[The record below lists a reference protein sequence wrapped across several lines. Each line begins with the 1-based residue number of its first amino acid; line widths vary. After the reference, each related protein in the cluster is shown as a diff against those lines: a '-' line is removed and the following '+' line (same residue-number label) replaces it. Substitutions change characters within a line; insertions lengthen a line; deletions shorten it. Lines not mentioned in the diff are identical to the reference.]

1 MNILVTGG
9 AGFIGSNFIRL
20 LLQEHPE
27 HTIINLDALTY
38 AGNKETIAQ
47 FSLHHPKYQFVYG
60 NICNQKLVETILKNC
75 NVDAIINFAA
85 ETHVDRSINNAQPFI
100 HTNVEGTRS
109 LLDAARLAGI
119 KKFVQIST
127 DEVYGTANE
136 GVFTETTILNPRSPY
151 SASKA
156 AAEHLVYSYF
166 ITYALPVIITR
177 SSNNYG
183 PYQFPEKFIPVAI
196 TNLIEGKKIPVYA
209 QGKNVRDW
217 LHVHDN
223 CRAILAVLDK
233 GKTGEVYNIGASG
246 DELPNITVARK
257 IAAAFGKGDDAIEF
271 VQDRPGHD
279 FRYALSSDKI
289 RTELGWKPQK
299 TFEQGLNETIQW
311 YKENENWWK
320 PLKQRVI

>member
-20 LLQEHPE
+20 MLQEHSE

-47 FSLHHPKYQFVYG
+47 FSLHHPQYQFVYG
-60 NICNQKLVETILKNC
+60 NICNQKLVETILRNSR
-75 NVDAIINFAA
+75 VDAIINFAA
-85 ETHVDRSINNAQPFI
+85 ESHVDRSISNAQPFI

-109 LLDAARLAGI
+109 LLDAARLVGT

-127 DEVYGTANE
+127 DEVYGSTTDAA
-136 GVFTETTILNPRSPY
+136 FTETTVLKPRSPY

-156 AAEHLVYSYF
+156 AAEHLVNSYF
-166 ITYALPVIITR
+166 VTYALPVVITR

-223 CRAILAVLDK
+223 CRAITIVLDK
-233 GKTGEVYNIGASG
+233 GVVGETYNIGASG
-246 DELPNITVARK
+246 DELPNITVARM
-257 IAAAFGKGDDAIEF
+257 IAAAFGRGDDAIEF

-299 TFEQGLNETIQW
+299 TFEDGLQETIQW
-311 YKENENWWK
+311 YKENQDWWK
-320 PLKQRVI
+320 PLKPH